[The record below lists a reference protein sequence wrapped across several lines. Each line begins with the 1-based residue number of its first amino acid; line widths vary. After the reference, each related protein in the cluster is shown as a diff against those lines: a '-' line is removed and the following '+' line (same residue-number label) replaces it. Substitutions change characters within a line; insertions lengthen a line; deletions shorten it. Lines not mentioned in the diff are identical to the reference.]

1 MTSNS
6 LNGQWAATQVGKSTE
21 AQDRQRHLPKWG
33 TGDQRGA
40 HNHIRKEACKAAAL
54 WSWIELK
61 SADCRASDNF
71 VHFRPEDTVRLTVTP
86 STPLSLKQFK
96 SELMLKSLVDLSRA
110 R

>member
-1 MTSNS
+1 M
-6 LNGQWAATQVGKSTE
+6 
-21 AQDRQRHLPKWG
+21 
-33 TGDQRGA
+33 
-40 HNHIRKEACKAAAL
+40 
-54 WSWIELK
+54 K

-71 VHFRPEDTVRLTVTP
+71 VHLRPEDTVRLTVTP